1 MCSLNAE
8 KITEI
13 TQQYGD
19 AFYLLDSKQFKDNF
33 DNLTNEFKKI
43 YSNFNI
49 AYSYKTNYTPALCKI
64 INEKHGYAE
73 VVSEMELEIAIRI
86 GVNPSKIIWNGPIK
100 NNNAVKDLLLSGG
113 TVNIDSIYELDFIDE
128 LADRYP
134 EHTLNVGIRCNFDVG
149 DGVISRFGIDVDSD
163 DFNRAI
169 DFVKSKKNLYLI
181 NLQCHFAKRNVEYW
195 PQRAKGMATTVKKAA
210 NQLGYLPKRV
220 DIGGGL
226 YGNMDEFLKK
236 QFQASIPVYSDYAN
250 AAATVFKEEFPN
262 EDIELLIEPGS
273 ALVGDCMK
281 FVGKVVTI
289 KQVRGKTY
297 ITMLGSQKN
306 ISMTGVNPPI
316 MVIPFGNERK
326 TYKNADIVGYTCI
339 ENDVL
344 FRNYDGEL
352 SVGDYIVFSNC
363 GSYSIV
369 MKPPFILPNFP
380 IIDISDGNIQLIKK
394 QENFDDI
401 FHTYIF

>member
-1 MCSLNAE
+1 MCSLNSE

-13 TQQYGD
+13 TRQYGD

-33 DNLTNEFKKI
+33 DNLTGEFKKI

-134 EHTLNVGIRCNFDVG
+134 EHTFNIGIRCNFDVG

-195 PQRAKGMATTVKKAA
+195 PQRAKGMATTVRKVA

-226 YGNMDEFLKK
+226 YGNMDDFLKQ
-236 QFQASIPVYSDYAN
+236 QFQTSIPTYSDYAS
-250 AAATVFKEEFPN
+250 AAATVFKNEFPN
-262 EDIELLIEPGS
+262 EAIELLIEPGS

-281 FVGKVVTI
+281 FVGKIVTI
-289 KQVRGKTY
+289 KQVRGKTFV
-297 ITMLGSQKN
+297 TMLGSQKN

-380 IIDISDGNIQLIKK
+380 IIDISDGSFKLIKK
-394 QENFDDI
+394 QEKFDDI